1 MQKENSILAHPQ
13 IGRLLIRL
21 SVPATIGMIVMAL
34 YNVVDTIFVGRAV
47 GTLGIAGLAIAFPMQ
62 MIILGFGTANG
73 VGSASIISR
82 SLGEGN
88 LAKANRVFGSA
99 MFTVIFLSLTITVFA
114 LIFIDPIL
122 KIFGATSEILPYAK
136 EYLSTILLG
145 TLFFVFAVTS
155 NNIIRSEGR
164 AKIAMGT
171 MVVSALL
178 NIIFDPIF
186 IFVFDLGIR
195 GAAMATVLS
204 QIISALYLLY
214 FYNSGKSTLHFRW
227 NVIKFDLKLQ
237 MEIFKIGTASFAHQ
251 ISTSFLIIIL
261 NHTLA
266 FYGDIYIA
274 VYAIINRILR
284 FVFMPIFG
292 ISHGMQPILGFN
304 YGAKR
309 YGYARR
315 VIKFAILHSTLIGVF
330 GLVVLYL
337 FSAQIFG
344 LFSDDADL
352 IEKGVYAMRL
362 IILALPVVGLQ
373 VMGATAFQA
382 LGKALPALILSLS
395 RQILVLIPVLIVMN
409 KFFALQGVWLTMP
422 ISDFISATLTAFFF
436 IGLLKILR
444 D

>member
-1 MQKENSILAHPQ
+1 MSQEKSILANPH

-47 GTLGIAGLAIAFPMQ
+47 GTLGIAGLAIGFPMQ

-99 MFTVIFLSLTITVFA
+99 MFTVIFLSIGITIFA
-114 LIFIDPIL
+114 SIFIDPIL
-122 KIFGATSEILPYAK
+122 IFFGATPEILPYAK
-136 EYLSTILLG
+136 EYLSIILFGTI
-145 TLFFVFAVTS
+145 FFVFAVTS

-186 IFVFDLGIR
+186 IFVFDMGIR
-195 GAAMATVLS
+195 GAAIATVLS
-204 QIISALYLLY
+204 QFISALYLLY

-237 MEIFKIGTASFAHQ
+237 LEIFKIGTASFAQQ
-251 ISTSFLIIIL
+251 IAASFLIIIL

-266 FYGDIYIA
+266 VYGDIYIA

-330 GLVVLYL
+330 GLVILYF
-337 FSAQIFG
+337 FSAQIFS
-344 LFSDDADL
+344 LFSNDPAL
-352 IEKGVYAMRL
+352 IAKGVAAMRL
-362 IILALPVVGLQ
+362 IVLALPVVGFQ
-373 VMGATAFQA
+373 VMGATAYQA
-382 LGKALPALILSLS
+382 LGRAMPALILSLS
-395 RQILVLIPVLIVMN
+395 RQILVLIPVLLVMN
-409 KFFALQGVWLTMP
+409 KFFGLTGVWLTMP
-422 ISDFISATLTAFFF
+422 ISDLISSTVTALFFVR
-436 IGLLKILR
+436 LLKILR